1 MPHVP
6 ISLFSLP
13 HHIMSSSSGNPFH
26 TPSPSPARDH
36 DDSRLS
42 DYSVH
47 STDAASDWDENG
59 MSLTIIFCTFLSLII
74 PASAHSSVVF
84 NCFWLDCSQKFQD
97 PVNLYNHL
105 CNDHIGRKS
114 TNNLCLTCKWKDCG
128 TTCAKRDHI
137 TSHLRGRSR
146 FILVSLSFTHV
157 SSAYPSQ
164 ASCL

>member
-1 MPHVP
+1 MPQVP

-36 DDSRLS
+36 DDSKLS
-42 DYSVH
+42 DYS
-47 STDAASDWDENG
+47 TSDWDENG
-59 MSLTIIFCTFLSLII
+59 MSFTIIFCTFLSLII
-74 PASAHSSVVF
+74 PASVHSSVVF
-84 NCFWLDCSQKFQD
+84 TCFWLDCSQKFHD
-97 PVNLYNHL
+97 PENLYNHL

-137 TSHLRGRSR
+137 TSHLRGRSP
-146 FILVSLSFTHV
+146 FILASPSFTYV

-164 ASCL
+164 ASRL

>member
-1 MPHVP
+1 MPQVP

-59 MSLTIIFCTFLSLII
+59 TSLTIIFVPFYPSSIQPLSTPLL
-74 PASAHSSVVF
+74 SSTV
-84 NCFWLDCSQKFQD
+84 S
-97 PVNLYNHL
+97 
-105 CNDHIGRKS
+105 GS
-114 TNNLCLTCKWKDCG
+114 TATRNFTIQRIFI
-128 TTCAKRDHI
+128 TISVMI
-137 TSHLRGRSR
+137 TSVARVQTICASHASGRTVVLLAQSATTSPVT
-146 FILVSLSFTHV
+146 FEAGLLILVSASFTYFP
-157 SSAYPSQ
+157 SAYPS
-164 ASCL
+164 